1 MELLMSDANPPAPK
15 VFLSHA
21 SEDKARFVIPF
32 ATSLRAKGI
41 DVWLDKWEILPGD
54 SLVDKLF
61 EEGLKEAQAVLI
73 VVSAASVDKPW
84 VRQELNTAI
93 VNRITRQ
100 TKVIPVVLDKAEVP
114 ESLRSLVW
122 EPIPDLN
129 DYGFSLDRIVAAI
142 FEHREKP
149 VLGKAPDYL
158 KERPIPGLHLSD
170 TRMLRVIYEDAIE
183 RNRPIWSPEQFSP
196 KLEDVPQEAQ
206 FDSLEILEEQGYIK
220 IKRLMGGLPR
230 GIGVIQPTLNGFM
243 VFARANL
250 PQIEE
255 MIRKVGLAILND
267 ELEAA
272 SSIAEATQVAPF
284 IVDNLLDLFASR
296 GWVKVSNSL
305 ADKHVYSVSPSMKRA
320 LG

>member
-1 MELLMSDANPPAPK
+1 MSDTGPKAPK
-15 VFLSHA
+15 VFLSHG
-21 SEDKARFVIPF
+21 SEDKQRFVIPF
-32 ATSLRAKGI
+32 ATSLRSKGI

-73 VVSAASVDKPW
+73 VVSSTSVDKPW

-100 TKVIPVVLDKAEVP
+100 TKVIPIVLDKAEVP
-114 ESLRSLVW
+114 EALRSLVW
-122 EPIPDLN
+122 ESVPDIN
-129 DYGFSLDRIVAAI
+129 DYDAPLDRIVAAI

-149 VLGKAPDYL
+149 AIGKAPNYL
-158 KERPIPGLHLSD
+158 KERAIPGLHASD
-170 TRMLRVIYEDAIE
+170 SRVLRVIYEDAID
-183 RNRPIWSPEQFSP
+183 RNRPIWSPEEFSSR
-196 KLEDVPQEAQ
+196 LEDLPQEAQ
-206 FDSLEILEEQGYIK
+206 LDSLEILEEQGYIK
-220 IKRLMGGLPR
+220 IKRLAGGLPR

-250 PQIEE
+250 PEIEK
-255 MIRKVGLAILND
+255 MIRKVGLAILNENLD
-267 ELEAA
+267 SA
-272 SSIAEATQVAPF
+272 SEITKATQLAPF

-296 GWVKVSNSL
+296 GWLKVSNTL
-305 ADKHVYSVSPSMKRA
+305 ADKHVYSISPSMKCA

>member
-1 MELLMSDANPPAPK
+1 MKISMDNTDLPAPK

-21 SEDKARFVIPF
+21 SEDKQRFVIPF
-32 ATSLRAKGI
+32 ATSLRMKGI

-73 VVSAASVDKPW
+73 VVSAVSVDKPW

-100 TKVIPVVLDKAEVP
+100 TKVIPIVLDKAEVP
-114 ESLRSLVW
+114 EALRSLVW
-122 EPIPDLN
+122 ESIPDLS
-129 DYGFSLDRIVAAI
+129 DYSAPLDRIVAAI
-142 FEHREKP
+142 FGHREKP
-149 VLGKAPDYL
+149 SLGKAPDYL
-158 KERPIPGLHLSD
+158 KERPIPGLHPSD
-170 TRMLRVIYEDAIE
+170 TRMLRVIYEDAID
-183 RNRPIWSPEQFSP
+183 RNHPLWSPEQFSS
-196 KLEDVPQEAQ
+196 KLEDLSQEAQ
-206 FDSLEILEEQGYIK
+206 LDSLEILEEQGYIK

-243 VFARANL
+243 VYARANL

-255 MIRKVGLAILND
+255 IIRKVGLVILNEHLD
-267 ELEAA
+267 AA
-272 SSIAEATQVAPF
+272 SDIVQATEIAPF
-284 IVDNLLDLFASR
+284 IVENLLDLFATR
-296 GWVKVSNSL
+296 GWIKVSNTL
-305 ADKHVYSVSPSMKRA
+305 ADKHVHNVSPSMKRA

>member
-1 MELLMSDANPPAPK
+1 MSDGLPAPK

-21 SEDKARFVIPF
+21 SEDKERFVIPF
-32 ATSLRAKGI
+32 ATSLRVKGV

-61 EEGLKEAQAVLI
+61 EEGLKEANAVLI
-73 VVSAASVDKPW
+73 VVSAVSVDKPW

-100 TKVIPVVLDKAEVP
+100 TKVIPIVLDKAEVP
-114 ESLRSLVW
+114 EALRSLVW

-129 DYGFSLDRIVAAI
+129 DYNVPLERIVAAI
-142 FEHREKP
+142 FGHREKP
-149 VLGKAPDYL
+149 TLGKAPNYL
-158 KERPIPGLHLSD
+158 KERPIPGLHPAD
-170 TRMLRVIYEDAIE
+170 TRMLRVIYEDAVD
-183 RNRPIWSPEQFSP
+183 RNHPIWSPEEFSSR
-196 KLEDVPQEAQ
+196 LEDLSQEAQ
-206 FDSLEILEEQGYIK
+206 LDSLEILEEQGYIK
-220 IKRLMGGLPR
+220 IKRLLGGPPR

-255 MIRKVGLAILND
+255 MIRKVGLAILNENLD
-267 ELEAA
+267 AG
-272 SSIAEATQVAPF
+272 SSIAEATEIAPF
-284 IVDNLLDLFASR
+284 VVDNLLDLFASR
-296 GWVKVSNSL
+296 GWVKVSNTL
-305 ADKHVYSVSPSMKRA
+305 ADKHVYNVSPSMRRA

>member
-1 MELLMSDANPPAPK
+1 MLDAGPKAPK

-21 SEDKARFVIPF
+21 SEDKQRFVIPF
-32 ATSLRAKGI
+32 ATSLRSKGI

-73 VVSAASVDKPW
+73 VVSATSVDKPW

-100 TKVIPVVLDKAEVP
+100 TKVIPIVLDKAEVP
-114 ESLRSLVW
+114 EALRSLVW
-122 EPIPDLN
+122 EPVPDIN
-129 DYGFSLDRIVAAI
+129 DYSIPLDRILAAI

-149 VLGKAPDYL
+149 ALGKAPNYL
-158 KERPIPGLHLSD
+158 KESAIPGLHASD
-170 TRMLRVIYEDAIE
+170 SRVLRVIYEDAID
-183 RNRPIWSPEQFSP
+183 RNRPIWSPEEFSSE
-196 KLEDVPQEAQ
+196 LEDLPQEAQ
-206 FDSLEILEEQGYIK
+206 LDSLEILEEQGYIK

-250 PQIEE
+250 SQIEE
-255 MIRKVGLAILND
+255 MIRKVGLAVLNED
-267 ELEAA
+267 LDSA
-272 SSIAEATQVAPF
+272 SGITEATQLAPF

-296 GWVKVSNSL
+296 GWLKVSNTL

>member
-1 MELLMSDANPPAPK
+1 MSDANPPAPK

-73 VVSAASVDKPW
+73 VVSAASVNKPW

-93 VNRITRQ
+93 INRITRQ

-114 ESLRSLVW
+114 EALRSLVW
-122 EPIPDLN
+122 EPIANLN
-129 DYGFSLDRIVAAI
+129 DYGVSLDRIVAAI

-149 VLGKAPDYL
+149 ALGKAPDYL
-158 KERPIPGLHLSD
+158 KDRPIPGLRPSD
-170 TRMLRVIYEDAIE
+170 TRMLRTIYEDAIE

-196 KLEDVPQEAQ
+196 NLEDMPQETQ
-206 FDSLEILEEQGYIK
+206 LDSLEILEEQGYIK

-250 PQIEE
+250 TQIEE
-255 MIRKVGLAILND
+255 MIRKVGLAILNE

-284 IVDNLLDLFASR
+284 IVDNLLDLFTSR
-296 GWVKVSNSL
+296 DWVKVSNTL